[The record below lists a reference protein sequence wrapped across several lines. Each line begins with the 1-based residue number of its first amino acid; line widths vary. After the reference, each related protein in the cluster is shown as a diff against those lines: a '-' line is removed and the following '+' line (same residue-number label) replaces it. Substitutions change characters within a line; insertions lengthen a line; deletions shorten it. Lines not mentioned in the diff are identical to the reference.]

1 MSSGHRDD
9 RMIPGRS
16 TVDRLLRL
24 PGDLAEALAIV
35 PAIAEHTA
43 SLYEM
48 TRTLK
53 RISDDTAALPPLRAD
68 MERVAE
74 ATSILPEVNAKLKAI
89 SDAMPVLVEV
99 QRHLAQLPETVA
111 GLDAGVDRLSLLIEQ
126 MLPAMEA
133 LGGNVETL
141 REELGPVSRLA
152 SRVPG
157 QRNH

>member
-1 MSSGHRDD
+1 MTMTTGISA
-9 RMIPGRS
+9 
-16 TVDRLLRL
+16 VDRLLRL
-24 PGDLAEALAIV
+24 PGDLAAALAVV
-35 PAIAEHTA
+35 PAIADHTA

-53 RISDDTAALPPLRAD
+53 RISEDTDALPPLRAD
-68 MERVAE
+68 MGRVAE
-74 ATSILPEVNAKLKAI
+74 ATDVLSDVDAKLKTI
-89 SDAMPVLVEV
+89 SEAMPVLVEV
-99 QRHLAQLPETVA
+99 QRHLDQLPETMA
-111 GLDAGVDRLSLLIEQ
+111 GLDAGIDRLRLLIER
-126 MLPAMEA
+126 MLPSMEA